1 MGLPEVTINFKTLGT
16 TAIKRGERGIILAIL
31 KDDAANGAHILTSA
45 TEIPTDLSEANK
57 KVLEMGFIGNVTAP
71 LRVLVYVLP
80 TDAENYTEA
89 LTWAETKKY
98 DYLVIPDIAN
108 DEINTI
114 NSWVATQRENDKL
127 IRFISPNNKADKHYI
142 YNLTTASIKDSI
154 GDISTGAMCM
164 RIAGIIAGTPLTMAI
179 TYATLNELESVE
191 SKTRTEIDKAIDGG
205 ELVLFHDGEKV
216 KIARGV
222 TSLTTTT
229 PEKGKAFKKIKIVEI
244 MDLISS
250 DITKTIHD
258 EYIGKVSNSYDNKG
272 LLCVAI
278 KGYLQ
283 SLEQEGLLEKN
294 QSYVDID
301 IEAQKVYLQSQGID
315 TSQMSDQAIKQH
327 DTDDKVF
334 IAIQCTILD
343 SMEDFVFNI
352 TI

>member
-16 TAIKRGERGIILAIL
+16 TAIKRGDRGIILAII
-31 KDDAANGAHILTSA
+31 KDEAANGAHILTNA
-45 TEIPTDLSEANK
+45 TEIPTELSTENK
-57 KVLEMGFIGNVTAP
+57 KTLGLGFIGNVTGP
-71 LRVLVYVLP
+71 LRMLVYVLP
-80 TDAENYTEA
+80 SDAEDYTEA
-89 LTWAETKKY
+89 LGWAETKKY
-98 DYLVIPDIAN
+98 DYLVIPGIQAS
-108 DEINTI
+108 ELSTI
-114 NSWVATQRENDKL
+114 NSWVGTQRENDKL
-127 IRFISPNNKADKHYI
+127 IRFIAPNNKADKHYI
-142 YNLTTASIKDSI
+142 YNLTTGSITDTS
-154 GDISTGAMCM
+154 GALTTAEMCM

-179 TYATLNELESVE
+179 TYTALNELESVE
-191 SKTRTEIDKAIDGG
+191 SKTKTELDTAIDAG

-244 MDLISS
+244 MDLIST
-250 DITKTIHD
+250 DIAKTIHD
-258 EYIGKVSNSYDNKG
+258 EYIGKVSNSYDNKV

-294 QSYVDID
+294 KSFVDID
-301 IEAQKVYLQSQGID
+301 IATQKVYLQTQGID
-315 TSQMSDQAIKQH
+315 TSRMSDQAVKQY
-327 DTDDKVF
+327 DTGDKVF

-343 SMEDFVFNI
+343 SMEDFTFNI